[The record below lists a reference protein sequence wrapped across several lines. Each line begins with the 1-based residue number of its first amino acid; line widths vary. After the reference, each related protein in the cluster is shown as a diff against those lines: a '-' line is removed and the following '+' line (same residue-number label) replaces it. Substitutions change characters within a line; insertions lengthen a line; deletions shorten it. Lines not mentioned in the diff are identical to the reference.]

1 MAESK
6 AAKFH
11 SKIAKKYGRQ
21 FFSRRLEIA
30 GMVEWSR
37 LMKYLPKKKCRILD
51 AGGGAAEFSIKFAK
65 MGHDAV
71 LTDVSSGMLK
81 EARKKI
87 KKEKLEDRI
96 TVLEQDI
103 TNMKGIKSN
112 SFDFVVSLGDPV
124 SYCMNHKK
132 AISELSRVAKKGA
145 VVFITVDSYF
155 RILMELLRDGKFREV
170 EKLEKTNISMFRGEA
185 AKFPQYNFKADELCR
200 LYEKNG
206 LKVLDVFSMG
216 NLVYT
221 IDKKNLEKICKNKKL
236 FKKLVAL
243 ELKYASEPS
252 IVGMAGHLGI
262 IGKKR

>member
-21 FFSRRLEIA
+21 FFSRRLVIA

-37 LMKYLPKKKCRILD
+37 LIKYLPKKKCRILD
-51 AGGGAAEFSIKFAK
+51 AGGGVAEFSIKFAK
-65 MGHDAV
+65 MGHDVV

-103 TNMKGIKSN
+103 TNMKDLKSN

-124 SYCMNHKK
+124 SYCMNRKK

-155 RILMELLRDGKFREV
+155 RMLMELLNDGKFREV
-170 EKLEKTNISMFRGEA
+170 EKLEKTGISMFKG
-185 AKFPQYNFKADELCR
+185 AKFLQYNFKADELCS

-206 LKVLDVFSMG
+206 LKVLDIFSMG

-221 IDKKNLEKICKNKKL
+221 MDNKTLEKICKNKKL

>member
-11 SKIAKKYGRQ
+11 SKIAKKYGRM

-37 LMKYLPKKKCRILD
+37 LMKHIPKKKCRILD
-51 AGGGAAEFSIKFAK
+51 AGGGVAEYAIKFAK
-65 MGHDAV
+65 LGHDV
-71 LTDVSSGMLK
+71 VMTDVSSGMLK

-87 KKEKLEDRI
+87 KKEKLEGRI

-103 TNMKGIKSN
+103 TNMKDLKSN

-155 RILMELLRDGKFREV
+155 SILVRLLNEGKFREV
-170 EKLEKTNISMFRGEA
+170 EKLEKTNISMFRDKNTA
-185 AKFPQYNFKADELCR
+185 FPQYNFKPDELCR

-206 LKVLDVFSMG
+206 LKVLDIFSMG
-216 NLVYT
+216 NLAY
-221 IDKKNLEKICKNKKL
+221 IMDKKTLEKICKNKKL
-236 FKKLVAL
+236 LKKLVAL

-252 IVGMAGHLGI
+252 IVGMAGHLGV